1 MIIQHAL
8 AVAEAQAQAKKMQQ
22 ALAVQQ
28 AQALAQAQA
37 VAQAQAK
44 KMQQAQALAAAAQA
58 TKMNLFNAS
67 AATIWKKNP
76 HQNAATFIFL
86 RKQKFPILINLSY

>member
-1 MIIQHAL
+1 MIIQQAQAL
-8 AVAEAQAQAKKMQQ
+8 AVAVQQAQAKKMQQ
-22 ALAVQQ
+22 ALA
-28 AQALAQAQA
+28 AA
-37 VAQAQAK
+37 VAVQQAQAK
-44 KMQQAQALAAAAQA
+44 KMQQAQALAAAVEVAAAQA

-67 AATIWKKNP
+67 EATIWKKNP